1 MELYEEAVL
10 GFITRDETTFAIPQ
24 FSISKDWSCP
34 DFVAIC
40 PPKKECYVVEVS
52 SGYDL
57 KHLAEKI
64 RDKERQWIQKLR
76 NQLETS
82 GVTDAS
88 WSYEV
93 LVFVRA
99 DRVEWLKRAVNGVP
113 GVEVHDI
120 EKTLTPWNWP
130 SEEKL

>member
-10 GFITRDETTFAIPQ
+10 SFITRDKMTFAIPQ
-24 FSISKDWSCP
+24 FSIDEWSCP

-40 PPKKECYVVEVS
+40 PPKKKCYVVEVS
-52 SGYDL
+52 AGYDL
-57 KHLAEKI
+57 KHLSEKI
-64 RDKERQWIQKLR
+64 RDKDRQWIDKLR
-76 NQLETS
+76 SQLEGS

-93 LVFVRA
+93 LVFVRI
-99 DRVEWLKRAVNGVP
+99 DRVEWLRRAVEGIP
-113 GVEVHDI
+113 GVEVLDI

-130 SEEKL
+130 SGNKP